1 MTSALNEKW
10 WQVRYRFRFFY
21 SEVNNID
28 EVYKYMLKVKFYF
41 LILTTSR
48 FMDTSTT
55 DGSRWWFLKALFAT
69 TGESLDSRRQLK
81 ACSQYFVQ
89 HFLSTMTAP
98 VHSAGLLTEEKAVR
112 RLLPFAV
119 PPLLLLAAACIV
131 NVSARNLQRV
141 GGRDF
146 QCFQISLSS
155 GDCRATGG

>member
-55 DGSRWWFLKALFAT
+55 DGSR
-69 TGESLDSRRQLK
+69 
-81 ACSQYFVQ
+81 
-89 HFLSTMTAP
+89 
-98 VHSAGLLTEEKAVR
+98 
-112 RLLPFAV
+112 
-119 PPLLLLAAACIV
+119 
-131 NVSARNLQRV
+131 
-141 GGRDF
+141 
-146 QCFQISLSS
+146 
-155 GDCRATGG
+155 

>member
-81 ACSQYFVQ
+81 ACSQYILCAAF
-89 HFLSTMTAP
+89 FKYYDGTSTFSWTTYRREGSKKIVALRGATTT
-98 VHSAGLLTEEKAVR
+98 VASCSLYSLRICEKLAKSR
-112 RLLPFAV
+112 RSRLPML
-119 PPLLLLAAACIV
+119 P
-131 NVSARNLQRV
+131 
-141 GGRDF
+141 D
-146 QCFQISLSS
+146 
-155 GDCRATGG
+155 